1 VENDVTATLITGG
14 AGFIGSHL
22 VDRLLA
28 AGHAVRVLDNFSTG
42 RRGNLRHVL
51 GQIDLLEGDLR
62 DPDTV
67 RRAVR
72 GVDVVYHQ
80 GALPSVP
87 RSVNDPR
94 TSNAVNAEGTLNV
107 LLAARDAGVRRVVVA
122 SSSSVYG
129 DTPTLPKVETM
140 APQPRSPYAI
150 SKLAAEQY
158 AAVFAPLYGLET
170 VALRYFNV
178 FGPRQD
184 PTSQYA
190 GVIARFCTAALLGQP
205 YTVQGDG
212 LQSRDF
218 TYIENVVHANLLAAQ
233 AADAAGHVFNIACG
247 QQITLLDMIVIL
259 NQLAGRELPVEY
271 SPPRSGDVRHSLA
284 DIGKARQIL
293 GYAPEIGFAAGL
305 ARTFDWYQANQD
317 NAQAPTLA

>member
-1 VENDVTATLITGG
+1 MSVTTTLVTGG

-22 VDRLLA
+22 IDRLLVQ
-28 AGHAVRVLDNFSTG
+28 GHKVRVLDNFSTG
-42 RRGNLRHVL
+42 HRHNLRHVL
-51 GQIDLLEGDLR
+51 KDIELIEGDIR

-67 RRAVR
+67 RRAVQ
-72 GVDVVYHQ
+72 GTEIVLHQ

-94 TSNAVNAEGTLNV
+94 TSNAVNVEGTLNV
-107 LLAARDAGVRRVVVA
+107 LLAARDAGTRRVVVA

-140 APQPRSPYAI
+140 APNPRSPYAI
-150 SKLAAEQY
+150 SKLAAEEY
-158 AAVFAPLYGLET
+158 TCTFAPLYGLET

-190 GVIARFCTAALLGQP
+190 GVIALFCTLALQGKP

-218 TYIENVVHANLLAAQ
+218 TYVENVVQANLLAATQPNVAGQ
-233 AADAAGHVFNIACG
+233 AFNVACG
-247 QQITLLDMIVIL
+247 QRITLLDVIAIL
-259 NQLAGRELPVEY
+259 NREVGMDLPVIHG
-271 SPPRSGDVRHSLA
+271 PARVGDVRHSLA
-284 DIGKARQIL
+284 DIEKARQL
-293 GYAPEIGFAAGL
+293 LNYSPSVDVSEGL
-305 ARTFDWYQANQD
+305 ARTLAWYRENE
-317 NAQAPTLA
+317 

>member
-1 VENDVTATLITGG
+1 MPTTLVTGG
-14 AGFIGSHL
+14 GGFIGSHL
-22 VDRLLA
+22 VDRLLEL
-28 AGHAVRVLDNFSTG
+28 GHAVRVLDNFSTG
-42 RRGNLRHVL
+42 HRANLRRTLPHIELV
-51 GQIDLLEGDLR
+51 EGDLR

-67 RRAVR
+67 RRAMQGAEIVL
-72 GVDVVYHQ
+72 HQ

-94 TSNAVNAEGTLNV
+94 TSNAVNVEGTLNV

-140 APQPRSPYAI
+140 VPTPRSPYAI

-158 AAVFAPLYGLET
+158 TCAFAALYGLET

-190 GVIARFCTAALLGQP
+190 GVIALFCTAALRGRP

-218 TYIENVVHANLLAAQ
+218 TYVENAVQANLRAAT
-233 AADAAGHVFNIACG
+233 APDVAGQVFNIACG
-247 QQITLLDMIVIL
+247 ARITLLDMVAIL
-259 NQLAGRELPVEY
+259 NRLAGRDLPIEY
-271 SPPRSGDVRHSLA
+271 GPPRAGDVRHSLA
-284 DIGKARQIL
+284 DIGRARGLL
-293 GYAPEIGFAAGL
+293 GYAPAVDVAEGL
-305 ARTFDWYQANQD
+305 ARTFAWYRESE
-317 NAQAPTLA
+317 T

>member
-1 VENDVTATLITGG
+1 VPTTLVTGG
-14 AGFIGSHL
+14 GGFIGSHL
-22 VDRLLA
+22 VDRLLEL
-28 AGHAVRVLDNFSTG
+28 GHAVRVLDNFSTG
-42 RRGNLRHVL
+42 RRTNLRRTL
-51 GQIDLLEGDLR
+51 ASIELIEGDLR

-67 RRAVR
+67 RRAMQGAEIVL
-72 GVDVVYHQ
+72 HQ

-94 TSNAVNAEGTLNV
+94 TSNAVNVEGTLNV

-129 DTPTLPKVETM
+129 DTPTLPKVEMMPPT
-140 APQPRSPYAI
+140 PRSPYAI

-158 AAVFAPLYGLET
+158 TCAFAALYGLET

-190 GVIARFCTAALLGQP
+190 GVIALFCTAALRGQP
-205 YTVQGDG
+205 YTIQGDG

-218 TYIENVVHANLLAAQ
+218 TYVENAVRANLLAAT
-233 AADAAGHVFNIACG
+233 APDVAGQIFNIACG
-247 QQITLLDMIVIL
+247 ERITLLDMVAIL
-259 NQLAGRELPVEY
+259 NRLVGRDQPVEY
-271 SPPRSGDVRHSLA
+271 GPPRAGDVRHSLA
-284 DIGKARQIL
+284 DIGRARQLL
-293 GYAPEIGFAAGL
+293 GYTPAVDVAEGL
-305 ARTFDWYQANQD
+305 AK
-317 NAQAPTLA
+317 TLAWYREHE

>member
-1 VENDVTATLITGG
+1 VPTTLVTGG
-14 AGFIGSHL
+14 GGFIGSHL
-22 VDRLLA
+22 VDRLLEL
-28 AGHAVRVLDNFSTG
+28 GHAVRVLDNFSTG
-42 RRGNLRHVL
+42 HRANLRRTLAHIEL
-51 GQIDLLEGDLR
+51 IEGDLR

-67 RRAVR
+67 RRAMQGAEIVL
-72 GVDVVYHQ
+72 HQ

-94 TSNAVNAEGTLNV
+94 TSNAVNVEGTLNV

-140 APQPRSPYAI
+140 PPTPRSPYAI

-158 AAVFAPLYGLET
+158 TCTFAALYGLET

-190 GVIARFCTAALLGQP
+190 GVIALFCTAALHGQP
-205 YTVQGDG
+205 YTLQGDG

-218 TYIENVVHANLLAAQ
+218 TYVENAVQANILAAT
-233 AADAAGHVFNIACG
+233 APDVAGQVFNIACG
-247 QQITLLDMIVIL
+247 QRITLLDMITIL
-259 NQLAGRELPVEY
+259 NRLIGRDLPIEHG
-271 SPPRSGDVRHSLA
+271 PPRAGDVRHSLA
-284 DIGKARQIL
+284 DIDRAKQLL
-293 GYAPEIGFAAGL
+293 GYTPAVDVAEGL
-305 ARTFDWYQANQD
+305 ARTLEWYRENKA
-317 NAQAPTLA
+317 

>member
-1 VENDVTATLITGG
+1 MTTVLITGG
-14 AGFIGSHL
+14 GGFIGGHL

-28 AGHAVRVLDNFSTG
+28 LGHGVRVLDNFSTG
-42 RRGNLRHVL
+42 RRDNLRQTLAHIEL
-51 GQIDLLEGDLR
+51 IEGDLR

-67 RRAVR
+67 RRATR
-72 GVDVVYHQ
+72 GAEVVYHL

-94 TSNAVNAEGTLNV
+94 TTNAINVEGTLNV
-107 LLAARDAGVRRVVVA
+107 LLAARDAGVRRVVLA

-129 DTPTLPKVETM
+129 DTSVLPKIETM
-140 APQPRSPYAI
+140 PPQPRSPYAI

-158 AAVFAPLYGLET
+158 TCSFTSLYGLET

-190 GVIARFCTAALLGQP
+190 GVIARFCTTALSGGP

-212 LQSRDF
+212 QQSRDF
-218 TYIENVVHANLLAAQ
+218 TYIENVLRANLLAAEMP
-233 AADAAGHVFNIACG
+233 DIAGQVFNIACG
-247 QQITLLDMIVIL
+247 ERVTLLEMIAIL
-259 NQLAGRELPVEY
+259 NRLLGAEIPVEHG
-271 SPPRSGDVRHSLA
+271 PARSGDVRHSLA
-284 DIGKARQIL
+284 DIQKARRLL
-293 GYAPEIGFAAGL
+293 GYTPEVSFGEGL
-305 ARTFDWYQANQD
+305 ARTLAWYREN
-317 NAQAPTLA
+317 N

>member
-1 VENDVTATLITGG
+1 VPTTLVTGG
-14 AGFIGSHL
+14 GGFIGGHL
-22 VDRLLA
+22 VDRLLEL
-28 AGHAVRVLDNFSTG
+28 GHAVRVLDNFSTG
-42 RRGNLRHVL
+42 HRANLRRALAHIEL
-51 GQIDLLEGDLR
+51 IEGDLR

-67 RRAVR
+67 RRATQGAEIVL
-72 GVDVVYHQ
+72 HQ

-94 TSNAVNAEGTLNV
+94 TTNAVNVEGTLNV

-140 APQPRSPYAI
+140 PPMPRSPYAI

-158 AAVFAPLYGLET
+158 TCAFAALYGLEA

-190 GVIARFCTAALLGQP
+190 GVIALFCTAALRGRP

-218 TYIENVVHANLLAAQ
+218 TYVENAVQANLLAAT
-233 AADAAGHVFNIACG
+233 APDVAGQVFNIACG
-247 QQITLLDMIVIL
+247 QRITLLDMVAIL
-259 NQLAGRELPVEY
+259 NRLAGRELPVEY
-271 SPPRSGDVRHSLA
+271 GPPRAGDVRHSLA
-284 DIGKARQIL
+284 DIGRARQLL
-293 GYAPEIGFAAGL
+293 GYAPAVDVAEGL
-305 ARTFDWYQANQD
+305 ARTLAWYRENES
-317 NAQAPTLA
+317 

>member
-1 VENDVTATLITGG
+1 VTTVLITGG
-14 AGFIGSHL
+14 GGFIGGHL
-22 VDRLLA
+22 VDRLLEL
-28 AGHAVRVLDNFSTG
+28 GHTVRVLDNFSTG
-42 RRGNLRHVL
+42 RRGNLRRALAHIELV
-51 GQIDLLEGDLR
+51 EGDLR

-67 RRAVR
+67 RRATI
-72 GVDVVYHQ
+72 GAEVVLHQ

-94 TSNAVNAEGTLNV
+94 TTNAINVEGTLNV
-107 LLAARDAGVRRVVVA
+107 LLAARDARVRRVVMA

-129 DTPTLPKVETM
+129 DTPALPKVETM

-158 AAVFAPLYGLET
+158 TCSFMPLYGLET

-190 GVIARFCTAALLGQP
+190 GVIARFCTSALRGQP

-218 TYIENVVHANLLAAQ
+218 TYVENVVRANLLAL
-233 AADAAGHVFNIACG
+233 DAPDVGGQVFNVACG
-247 QQITLLDMIVIL
+247 ERITLLDMIAIL
-259 NQLAGRELPVEY
+259 NGLAGRELPVEHE
-271 SPPRSGDVRHSLA
+271 PARPGDVRHSLA
-284 DIGKARQIL
+284 DIGKARRLL
-293 GYAPEIGFAAGL
+293 GYAPEVGFAEGL
-305 ARTFDWYQANQD
+305 ARTFAWYREHE
-317 NAQAPTLA
+317 

>member
-1 VENDVTATLITGG
+1 MTTTLVTGG
-14 AGFIGSHL
+14 GGFIGGHL

-28 AGHAVRVLDNFSTG
+28 LGHSVRVLDNFSTG
-42 RRGNLRHVL
+42 RRTNLQHTL
-51 GQIDLLEGDLR
+51 AHIELIEGDLR

-67 RRAVR
+67 RRAAQGADIVL
-72 GVDVVYHQ
+72 HE

-107 LLAARDAGVRRVVVA
+107 LLAARDAGVRRVVIA

-140 APQPRSPYAI
+140 PTSPRSPYAI
-150 SKLAAEQY
+150 SKLAAELY
-158 AAVFAPLYGLET
+158 TCIFASLYQLET

-184 PTSQYA
+184 PTSQYS
-190 GVIARFCTAALLGQP
+190 GVIARFCTAALRGEP

-218 TYIENVVHANLLAAQ
+218 TYIDNVVEANLLAAT
-233 AADAAGHVFNIACG
+233 APDVAGQVFNIACG
-247 QQITLLDMIVIL
+247 ERVTLLDIISTL
-259 NQLAGRELPVEY
+259 NGLVGREIPIEY
-271 SPPRSGDVRHSLA
+271 QPARSGDVRHSLA
-284 DIGKARQIL
+284 DISKARQIL
-293 GYAPEIGFAAGL
+293 GYAPKVDLNTGL
-305 ARTFDWYQANQD
+305 AH
-317 NAQAPTLA
+317 TLAWYRDSE

>member
-1 VENDVTATLITGG
+1 VPTTLVTGG
-14 AGFIGSHL
+14 GGFIGSHL
-22 VDRLLA
+22 VDRLLEL
-28 AGHAVRVLDNFSTG
+28 GHAVRVLDNFSTG
-42 RRGNLRHVL
+42 HRANLRRTL
-51 GQIDLLEGDLR
+51 ADIELIEGDLR

-67 RRAVR
+67 RRAIQ
-72 GVDVVYHQ
+72 GVEIVLHQ

-94 TSNAVNAEGTLNV
+94 TTNAVNVEGTLNV

-129 DTPTLPKVETM
+129 DTPTLPKVESMPPT
-140 APQPRSPYAI
+140 PRSPYAI

-158 AAVFAPLYGLET
+158 TCAFSTLYGLET

-190 GVIARFCTAALLGQP
+190 GVIALFCTAALQGRA

-218 TYIENVVHANLLAAQ
+218 TYVENAVQANLLAAT
-233 AADAAGHVFNIACG
+233 APDVAGQVFNIACG
-247 QQITLLDMIVIL
+247 ERITLRDMIAIL
-259 NQLAGRELPVEY
+259 NRLAGRDLPVEY
-271 SPPRSGDVRHSLA
+271 GPPRAGDVRHSLA
-284 DIGKARQIL
+284 DIGRAKQLL
-293 GYAPEIGFAAGL
+293 GYAPTIDVAEGL
-305 ARTFDWYQANQD
+305 ARTFAWYRENES
-317 NAQAPTLA
+317 

>member
-1 VENDVTATLITGG
+1 VTTTLVTGG
-14 AGFIGSHL
+14 GGFIGSHL
-22 VDRLLA
+22 VDRLLDL
-28 AGHAVRVLDNFSTG
+28 GHSVRVLDNFSTG
-42 RRGNLRHVL
+42 RRTNLRCAPAHVEL
-51 GQIDLLEGDLR
+51 IEGDLR

-67 RRAVR
+67 RRAAQGAEIVL
-72 GVDVVYHQ
+72 HQ

-94 TSNAVNAEGTLNV
+94 TTNAVNVEGTLNV

-140 APQPRSPYAI
+140 PPMPRSPYAI

-158 AAVFAPLYGLET
+158 TCAFASLYGLET

-190 GVIARFCTAALLGQP
+190 GVIARFCTAALRGQP

-218 TYIENVVHANLLAAQ
+218 TYVENVVQANLLAATAPDVSGQ
-233 AADAAGHVFNIACG
+233 AFNVACG
-247 QQITLLDMIVIL
+247 ERITLLDMIATL
-259 NQLAGRELPVEY
+259 NRLVGHDLPIEY
-271 SPPRSGDVRHSLA
+271 GPARSGDVRHSLA
-284 DIGKARQIL
+284 EIDKARQL
-293 GYAPEIGFAAGL
+293 LRYAPAVDMAEGL
-305 ARTFDWYQANQD
+305 ARTLAWYRANE
-317 NAQAPTLA
+317 

>member
-1 VENDVTATLITGG
+1 MPTTLVTGG
-14 AGFIGSHL
+14 AGFIGGHL
-22 VDRLLA
+22 VDRLLEL
-28 AGHAVRVLDNFSTG
+28 GHSVRVLDNFSTG
-42 RRGNLRHVL
+42 RRSNLRRTL
-51 GQIDLLEGDLR
+51 ADIELIEGDLR

-67 RRAVR
+67 RRAAHGAEIVL
-72 GVDVVYHQ
+72 HQ

-87 RSVNDPR
+87 RSVSDPR
-94 TSNAVNAEGTLNV
+94 TSNAVNVEGTLNV

-140 APQPRSPYAI
+140 PPQPRSPYAI

-158 AAVFAPLYGLET
+158 TCAFAQLYGLET

-190 GVIARFCTAALLGQP
+190 GVIARFCTAALAGKP
-205 YTVQGDG
+205 FTVQGDG

-218 TYIENVVHANLLAAQ
+218 SYIENVVQANLLAASAPDVSGQ
-233 AADAAGHVFNIACG
+233 VFNIACG
-247 QQITLLDMIVIL
+247 ERITLLDVTTTL
-259 NQLAGRELPVEY
+259 NGLIGRELPIEHG
-271 SPPRSGDVRHSLA
+271 PARPGDVRHSLA
-284 DIGKARQIL
+284 DIAKARQML
-293 GYAPEIGFAAGL
+293 GYEPSISAAEGL
-305 ARTFDWYQANQD
+305 AK
-317 NAQAPTLA
+317 TLAWYREHE

>member
-1 VENDVTATLITGG
+1 VSTTLVTGG
-14 AGFIGSHL
+14 GGFIGSHL
-22 VDRLLA
+22 VDRLLEL
-28 AGHAVRVLDNFSTG
+28 GHAVRVLDNFSTG
-42 RRGNLRHVL
+42 HRANLRRTLAHIEL
-51 GQIDLLEGDLR
+51 IEGDLR

-67 RRAVR
+67 RRAMQSAEIVL
-72 GVDVVYHQ
+72 HQ

-94 TSNAVNAEGTLNV
+94 TSNAVNVEGTLNV

-140 APQPRSPYAI
+140 PPTPRSPYAI

-158 AAVFAPLYGLET
+158 TCAFAPLYGLET

-190 GVIARFCTAALLGQP
+190 GVIALFCTAALHGRP
-205 YTVQGDG
+205 YTLQGDG

-218 TYIENVVHANLLAAQ
+218 TYVDNAVQANILAAT
-233 AADAAGHVFNIACG
+233 APDVAGQVFNIACG
-247 QQITLLDMIVIL
+247 QRITLLDMVAIL
-259 NQLAGRELPVEY
+259 NRLIGRDLPIEY
-271 SPPRSGDVRHSLA
+271 GPPRAGDVRHSLA
-284 DIGKARQIL
+284 DIGRAQQLL
-293 GYAPEIGFAAGL
+293 GYAPAVDVAEGL
-305 ARTFDWYQANQD
+305 ARTLAWYRENES
-317 NAQAPTLA
+317 

>member
-1 VENDVTATLITGG
+1 VTTTLVTGG
-14 AGFIGSHL
+14 GGFIGGHL
-22 VDRLLA
+22 TDRLLQL
-28 AGHAVRVLDNFSTG
+28 GHTVRVLDNFSTG
-42 RRGNLRHVL
+42 RRDNLRHTL
-51 GQIDLLEGDLR
+51 AHIELIEGDLR

-67 RRAVR
+67 RRAMQGAEIVF
-72 GVDVVYHQ
+72 HE

-94 TSNAVNAEGTLNV
+94 TTNAVNVEGTLNV

-140 APQPRSPYAI
+140 PPQPRSPYAI
-150 SKLAAEQY
+150 SKFAAEQY
-158 AAVFAPLYGLET
+158 TCSFAPLYGLET

-190 GVIARFCTAALLGQP
+190 GVIARFCTAALRGQP
-205 YTVQGDG
+205 YAIQGDG

-218 TYIENVVHANLLAAQ
+218 SYIENVVRANLLASTAP
-233 AADAAGHVFNIACG
+233 DVAGQVFNIACG
-247 QQITLLDMIVIL
+247 ERITLLGVIAIL
-259 NQLAGRELPVEY
+259 NRLVGREIPVEHG
-271 SPPRSGDVRHSLA
+271 PARPGDVRHSLA
-284 DIGKARQIL
+284 DIGKAKQLL
-293 GYAPEIGFAAGL
+293 GYAPDIDVAEGL
-305 ARTFDWYQANQD
+305 KR
-317 NAQAPTLA
+317 TLAWYRENE

>member
-1 VENDVTATLITGG
+1 MSTTLVTGG
-14 AGFIGSHL
+14 GGFIGSHL
-22 VDRLLA
+22 VSRLLEL
-28 AGHAVRVLDNFSTG
+28 GHQVRVLDNFSTG
-42 RRGNLRHVL
+42 HRHNMRHIINDVEL
-51 GQIDLLEGDLR
+51 IEGDLR

-67 RRAVR
+67 RRAVQ
-72 GVDVVYHQ
+72 GADVVLHQ

-94 TSNAVNAEGTLNV
+94 TSNAVNVEGTLNV
-107 LLAARDAGVRRVVVA
+107 LLAAREAGARRVVVA

-140 APQPRSPYAI
+140 PPNPRSPYAI

-158 AAVFAPLYGLET
+158 TCVFAPLYGLET

-190 GVIARFCTAALLGQP
+190 GVIARFCTSALQGKS

-218 TYIENVVHANLLAAQ
+218 TYIENVVQANLLAMSVPDVGGQ
-233 AADAAGHVFNIACG
+233 AFNVACG
-247 QQITLLDMIVIL
+247 ERITLLDVINTL
-259 NQLAGRELPVEY
+259 NSLIGQELPIEH
-271 SPPRSGDVRHSLA
+271 SPARAGDVRHSLA
-284 DIGKARQIL
+284 DISKATELL
-293 GYAPEIGFAAGL
+293 GYKPSVSAAEGL
-305 ARTFDWYQANQD
+305 ARTLAWYRTNE
-317 NAQAPTLA
+317 